1 MGFKT
6 KKKPVDVR
14 NFQIVHQ
21 ETYLAKLSCD
31 TNSPSGFGIGLSSGV
46 FATDFMGG
54 PKLIDAIDE
63 NSPAEECGT
72 IQIGDRILS
81 INDVPLDDASIEEAM
96 GMLSDCARRGRVN
109 LEIEFDVAESV
120 VPTSGTFALKEAFKL
135 MRIVVKKLKNKF
147 IFKTVDY

>member
-1 MGFKT
+1 M
-6 KKKPVDVR
+6 
-14 NFQIVHQ
+14 HQ

-31 TNSPSGFGIGLSSGV
+31 TNSPNGFGIGLSSGV

-81 INDVPLDDASIEEAM
+81 IDDVPLDDASIEEAM

-120 VPTSGTFALKEAFKL
+120 VPTSGTFALKEAFKF
-135 MRIVVKKLKNKF
+135 MQIKKKIRNNSF
-147 IFKTVDY
+147 FKTVLYQTKCKAG